1 MDSQHDH
8 YLRIT
13 GKVNIPTSLDDDTE
27 YQVVGII
34 STFGTD
40 STSKQDGTFNYTHK
54 AQFSDAVQLIK
65 GEQVILGKKKSSWSQ
80 KWRRLIEGYGMEYDK
95 FMAWLFTKFD
105 ELREE
110 YEATQQTGEENHRD

>member
-1 MDSQHDH
+1 MDSTDLHFLKIIDS
-8 YLRIT
+8 
-13 GKVNIPTSLDDDTE
+13 VNIPVPLEIDTD
-27 YQVVGII
+27 YQVIAEVSII
-34 STFGTD
+34 KEDKG
-40 STSKQDGTFNYTHK
+40 SKQDGTYKYTYK
-54 AQFSDAVQLIK
+54 AKFCGEVQLIK
-65 GEQVILGKKKSSWSQ
+65 GEKVILGKKKSSWSQ